1 MRVSCFNTHVVD
13 GSQRRARREAGHDTC
28 VFRSSR
34 RAKREKTFS
43 LFDALFPKRCSRSGD
58 RGLIDRCD
66 STETRGNPRTTAN
79 GFGFGV
85 HLGNRRATICNL
97 WFKFFSCFFRPH
109 EPAAAIAHAH
119 ICDACVRFVRDAVKQ
134 CVPPPRFALA
144 RSTRPLDLSR
154 RGRRGRDAPAAPS
167 KRRFAKKINIS
178 WFLNPAF

>member
-43 LFDALFPKRCSRSGD
+43 LFDALFPKRSRSGD

-97 WFKFFSCFFRPH
+97 WFKFLSCFFRPH

>member
-1 MRVSCFNTHVVD
+1 
-13 GSQRRARREAGHDTC
+13 
-28 VFRSSR
+28 
-34 RAKREKTFS
+34 
-43 LFDALFPKRCSRSGD
+43 L
-58 RGLIDRCD
+58 
-66 STETRGNPRTTAN
+66 
-79 GFGFGV
+79 
-85 HLGNRRATICNL
+85 
-97 WFKFFSCFFRPH
+97 SCFFAH